1 MKIAI
6 GTAVSAAAAVTLLA
20 GCGSSGGGGIVV
32 PGGQSTVPITTPT
45 PTVISSTPAVP
56 TASISLPGPSQIMTG
71 VGMPTVP
78 VSSIPNSAGTNLDAN
93 VQEFVDE
100 FKSLQ
105 QILEQY
111 WSQQIQ
117 GYVAPSQT
125 LVFGGATDDPSTFP
139 TCGGQQVSAE
149 NGFYCPP
156 DNTLILD
163 ADWMY
168 EEYTDIGDS
177 FLYVVLAHEYGHSAQ
192 ANLPDN
198 LKPVET
204 DVEVQADC
212 FSGAFI
218 QNVLDSGDVTEEEG
232 DEQEIN
238 QTLATAAG
246 DYGTTDD
253 HGTLAS
259 RADAFEYGREHGPAA
274 CLDAS
279 QYQRR

>member
-6 GTAVSAAAAVTLLA
+6 GAAVSAAAAVTLLA
-20 GCGSSGGGGIVV
+20 GCNSSGGGDV
-32 PGGQSTVPITTPT
+32 PGAQSTAPVPTTTSVSIPT
-45 PTVISSTPAVP
+45 PSATVP
-56 TASISLPGPSQIMTG
+56 TGSVSLPGPTDVMTG
-71 VGMPTVP
+71 VGTPTVP
-78 VSSIPNSAGTNLDAN
+78 VTSIPNSAGTNLDPN

-105 QILEQY
+105 QTLEQY
-111 WSQQIQ
+111 WSEKIT
-117 GYVAPSQT
+117 GYVKPSQT

-139 TCGGQQVSAE
+139 TCGGQQVTAN

-168 EEYTDIGDS
+168 QEYTDIGDS

-192 ANLPDN
+192 ANLPNN
-198 LKPVET
+198 LKPAQG
-204 DVEVQADC
+204 DQEVQADC

-218 QNVLDSGDVTEEEG
+218 QNVLDDGQVTEEEG
-232 DEQEIN
+232 DEAEIN

-259 RADAFEYGREHGPAA
+259 RADAFEYGREHGPAS
-274 CLDAS
+274 CLNVDK
-279 QYQRR
+279 YRRR

>member
-1 MKIAI
+1 MKTVI
-6 GTAVSAAAAVTLLA
+6 GTATAAVAVTLLA
-20 GCGSSGGGGIVV
+20 GCGSSGGGGAL
-32 PGGQSTVPITTPT
+32 PNGGSTGVTTPST
-45 PTVISSTPAVP
+45 TSSTPVVP
-56 TASISLPGPSQIMTG
+56 TVSVSLPGPTDVMTG
-71 VGMPTVP
+71 AGITTVP
-78 VSSIPNSAGTNLDAN
+78 VSSVPNSAGTDLDPQ

-100 FKSLQ
+100 FKNLQ

-111 WSQQIQ
+111 WSQQIN
-117 GYVAPSQT
+117 GYVPPSQT
-125 LVFGGATDDPSTFP
+125 LVFGGSTDDPSTFP
-139 TCGGQQVSAE
+139 TCGGQQVTAN

-168 EEYTDIGDS
+168 NEYTTIGDS

-192 ANLPDN
+192 ANLPPKAQPAEGDQ
-198 LKPVET
+198 
-204 DVEVQADC
+204 EVQADC

-218 QNVLDSGDVTEEEG
+218 QNVIDSGSVTEEEG

-246 DYGTTDD
+246 DYGTSDA

-259 RADAFEYGREHGPAA
+259 RADAFEYGREHGPAS
-274 CLDAS
+274 CLDPS
-279 QYQRR
+279 QYRRR